1 MTKTI
6 AVLMGGWSLERDV
19 SLTSGKAVSASLKA
33 KGYTVK
39 EIDVSKDLSAL
50 VKALTPR
57 PDVVFNALHG
67 TGGEDGTIQAIL
79 DMLEIPYTHS
89 NVKTSAIA
97 MDKNLTRQIAMS
109 NGISVAPGMIIESK
123 SLLSAHPMTPPYVAK
138 PIADGSTMG
147 IKIIFDTSETY
158 TQKDIDLLGEKALIE
173 KFIPGRELTVGLIG
187 GKALAITEI
196 TYPSKTYFDY
206 EAKYTAGFAEHIL
219 PANLP
224 EEITKKLLA
233 DSETIYAALG
243 CNGISRC
250 DYRYDESDP
259 TGTKVY
265 FLEINTQPGFTPIS
279 LLPEQAASKGMSFVD
294 VVEYLIN
301 HPVASAHSKS
311 SESLKKAG

>member
-6 AVLMGGWSLERDV
+6 AVLMGGWSLEREV

-39 EIDVSKDLSAL
+39 EIDVSKDLNAL
-50 VKALTPR
+50 IKALSPR

-89 NVKTSAIA
+89 DTKASAIA
-97 MDKNLTRQIAMS
+97 MDKNLTRQVAQN

-123 SLLSAHPMTPPYVAK
+123 SLLAAHPMAVPYVAK

-147 IKIIFDTSETY
+147 IKIIFDAAETY

-187 GKALAITEI
+187 GKALTVTEI
-196 TYPSKTYFDY
+196 SYPNKTYFDY

-219 PANLP
+219 PAKLP
-224 EEITKKLLA
+224 EDITKRLLA
-233 DSETIYAALG
+233 DSEKIYAALG

-259 TGTKVY
+259 TGTKIY

-279 LLPEQAASKGMSFVD
+279 LLPEQAALKGMNFTD

-301 HPVASAHSKS
+301 NPIESAHSKS
-311 SESLKKAG
+311 PESLKKAG